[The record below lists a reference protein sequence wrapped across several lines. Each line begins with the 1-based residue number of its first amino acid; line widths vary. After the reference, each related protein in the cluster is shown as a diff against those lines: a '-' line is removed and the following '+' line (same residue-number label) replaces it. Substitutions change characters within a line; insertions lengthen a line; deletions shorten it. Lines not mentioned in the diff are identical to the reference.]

1 MTHKPTLLDA
11 YFRDALAE
19 LTRCAVPEDARF
31 DCATWGEP
39 LLEGGTLQDWANC
52 AIAPAWACGSSLLD
66 AAANFVSEARSND
79 NIMSPSAR
87 YPAHFEENGE
97 LK

>member
-1 MTHKPTLLDA
+1 MSDKSTLLDA
-11 YFRDALAE
+11 YFRDALLE
-19 LTRCAVPEDARF
+19 LTGCAVPEDARF
-31 DCATWGEP
+31 DCATWGES

-52 AIAPAWACGSSLLD
+52 VIAPEWACGSSLLD

-87 YPAHFEENGE
+87 YPADFEEQGQ